1 VLILARH
8 ASSGTGVWKRS
19 DTLAQYYKSLMPD
32 LAGPHL
38 LKFGI
43 ESKWSCEVTST
54 ARFKH
59 NLAQSLRDMRRV
71 VEAQQEGA
79 GDVKA
84 KL

>member
-1 VLILARH
+1 M
-8 ASSGTGVWKRS
+8 K
-19 DTLAQYYKSLMPD
+19 DTDGADVD
-32 LAGPHL
+32 LAGPYL

-59 NLAQSLRDMRRV
+59 HLVQAFRDMRRV
-71 VEAQQEGA
+71 VENGA
-79 GDVKA
+79 GEVKA